1 MGINFQL
8 HLCYVAPMNKSASFP
23 SLCGKFLIAMPGMGD
38 QRFDRSV
45 IYLCA
50 HSDEGAMGFIFNQLL
65 ETPNMADFFQQ
76 LEIIGESEINLLP
89 EETRQRPLFVGG
101 PVEPGRGFVL
111 HTPEYDSDS
120 TLHVEGNVRLTAT
133 LDILRAIAVGKGP
146 NSSII
151 ALGYAGWAAGQL
163 EDEIASNGWLTV
175 DADESLIFEKQ
186 IDERYE
192 ACLALLGVKSTSL
205 SSDIGH
211 A

>member
-1 MGINFQL
+1 
-8 HLCYVAPMNKSASFP
+8 MNKVSSFP

-38 QRFDRSV
+38 QRFEKSV

-65 ETPNMADFFQQ
+65 ESPQMTDFFQQ
-76 LEIIGESEINLLP
+76 LEIITESEIDLVP
-89 EETRQRPLFVGG
+89 QDIKERPLFVGG

-111 HTPEYDSDS
+111 HTPEFDSES
-120 TLHVEGNVRLTAT
+120 TLHVDGNVRLTAT

-146 NSSII
+146 SRSII
-151 ALGYAGWAAGQL
+151 ALGYSGWAAGQL

-175 DADESLIFEKQ
+175 DADEGVIFETQ
-186 IDERYE
+186 IDKRYDE
-192 ACLALLGVKSTSL
+192 SLALLGINSTSL